1 MGDRTHRLKSIVAA
15 LLLTVGFSIP
25 ALADE
30 ARLDDLFAQLR
41 DADAQAAALIE
52 AEIRSE
58 WSRSGSAAVD
68 LLLRRAGD
76 ALEAGEYGAA
86 IEHYTAAIDYAPEFA
101 EAYNGRATAYYLTD
115 RIGPAIDDLRQ
126 TLVLNPRHFEA
137 MRGFAILLDE
147 LGRRADSLEVFR
159 QVQAIHPSDPDV
171 AAAVDRLELL
181 LEGQTL

>member
-1 MGDRTHRLKSIVAA
+1 MGDWTQSFKRIVAA

-30 ARLDDLFAQLR
+30 ARLDDLFNQLR
-41 DADAQAAALIE
+41 EADAQAAALIE
-52 AEIRSE
+52 AEIRTE
-58 WSRSGSAAVD
+58 WSKSGSAAVD
-68 LLLRRAGD
+68 LLLRRAED
-76 ALEAGEYGAA
+76 ALEVGEYDVA
-86 IEHYTAAIDYAPEFA
+86 IEHYTAAIDHAPDFA

-126 TLVLNPRHFEA
+126 ALVLNPRHFEA

-147 LGRRADSLEVFR
+147 LGRSADSLEVFR
-159 QVQAIHPSDPDV
+159 QVQAIHPADPDV
-171 AAAVDRLELL
+171 AAAVDRLELM

>member
-1 MGDRTHRLKSIVAA
+1 MGDWTHRLKSIVAA
-15 LLLTVGFSIP
+15 LLLTVGISIP

-58 WSRSGSAAVD
+58 WSKSGSAAVD

-147 LGRRADSLEVFR
+147 LGRSADSLEVFR
-159 QVQAIHPSDPDV
+159 QVQAIHPADPDV